1 MIGVGDAISEVS
13 KAIFLMGILLLFVI
27 PIIFS
32 IGFSKNKYFRD
43 LKLIHQPFCF
53 NWCNIISISFQLF

>member
-43 LKLIHQPFCF
+43 LKLIVCQRP
-53 NWCNIISISFQLF
+53 W